1 MSENRSLD
9 IGDIHDVLRNDR
21 RREVLSE
28 LKANSGEA
36 TIRELSER
44 IASAETGE
52 DPPPRNVRQ
61 SVYVSL
67 HQTHLPKLDELG
79 IVDYD
84 TDGKTVKLR
93 SEAEAVREYMTP
105 PDAGETS
112 LPLAYVLLGLAGLV
126 TSAALAFNFADGM
139 GVVDWVPSVLFAA
152 IVVIA
157 VYHLYSGRD
166 DR

>member
-9 IGDIHDVLRNDR
+9 VGDIHDVLRNDR

-105 PDAGETS
+105 PDAGEPS

-126 TSAALAFNFADGM
+126 TSVAIAFNFADGM
-139 GVVDWVPSVLFAA
+139 GVVEWAPSVLFAA

-157 VYHLYSGRD
+157 VYHLYSGRN